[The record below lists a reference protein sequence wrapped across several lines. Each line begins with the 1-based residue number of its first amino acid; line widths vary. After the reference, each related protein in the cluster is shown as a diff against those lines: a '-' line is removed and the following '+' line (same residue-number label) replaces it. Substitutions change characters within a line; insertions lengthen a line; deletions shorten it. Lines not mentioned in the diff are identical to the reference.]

1 MICAAVS
8 GLMASRTMPD
18 ITRFNQASSGI
29 LPKVIPGQRMQTMV
43 ARMLIAVPML
53 PKPETRSAI
62 VQ

>member
-1 MICAAVS
+1 
-8 GLMASRTMPD
+8 MASSTMPD

-29 LPKVIPGQRMQTMV
+29 LPKVIPGQRMQRTV

-53 PKPETRSAI
+53 PKPETSSAI